1 MTPTSGHLLD
11 GVRGILFDFNGT
23 LSDDETELELAYG
36 QALADLGLD
45 PLTPDEYASLLGMS
59 EPDIAAALIANRGAD
74 PALAAPLLD
83 AVCQQYVRICAR
95 QPRVSPTTVN
105 FVHWLH
111 DHGWR
116 VGIVTGTL
124 RRLIEP
130 VLSERGLSEHIEALV
145 TVEDVSEGK
154 PSPEGFLRGAEIL
167 GIDPKDILAFEDSPA
182 GARAARAA
190 GMSVIG
196 IGPAA
201 DCELTYPTMEAA
213 ADALSAR

>member
-1 MTPTSGHLLD
+1 MSPSPDHTLD
-11 GVRGILFDFNGT
+11 GIRGILFDFNGT

-36 QALADLGLD
+36 QALIALGLD
-45 PLTPDEYASLLGMS
+45 PMGPGEYAPLLGMS
-59 EPDIAAALIANRGAD
+59 EPDIAAALIARRGAD
-74 PALAAPLLD
+74 PALADTLLD
-83 AVCQQYVRICAR
+83 AVCEQYVALCAR
-95 QPRVSPTTVN
+95 RPRVSADTVD
-105 FVHWLH
+105 FVRWLR
-111 DHGWR
+111 DGGRR

-130 VLSERGLSEHIEALV
+130 ILAERGLDELIETLV
-145 TVEDVSEGK
+145 TVEDVTEGK
-154 PSPEGFLRGAEIL
+154 PSPEGFLRGAQLL
-167 GIDPKDILAFEDSPA
+167 GLDPGTILAFEDSPA

-213 ADALSAR
+213 AGALSGR